1 MNEIG
6 TDFFYFTNETE
17 PTLAST
23 ARATEKNK
31 DKEPGNLQGK
41 NNFAGEA
48 KVEDNYNSQNKGSA
62 STS

>member
-6 TDFFYFTNETE
+6 TDSFYITNETE

-23 ARATEKNK
+23 ARATEKID

-41 NNFAGEA
+41 TNFAGEA
-48 KVEDNYNSQNKGSA
+48 KFEDA
-62 STS
+62 